1 MPRPVFREQDPFA
14 PLQYSYPGA
23 RELHR
28 EESAYQRI
36 QVLEHP
42 FFGRMLALDGV
53 VQLTERDEFFYHE
66 MLVHVPMSVH
76 PSPRRALIVGG
87 GDGGSLREAL
97 KHPSVESV
105 TLVEIDAQVIEVAKR
120 FLPTTASGFSDPR
133 AEVVAMDG
141 AALLRERRDAYDVII
156 VDAPDPVGHARTL
169 FSSDTFRAASEAL
182 TPEGVFAAQTESL
195 HFHLDFVR
203 ETQLA
208 LGGVFP
214 VVDLYT
220 QALATYAGN
229 WWTFSIATKGR
240 DPRKPRRTAGVRT
253 RYYSGEVHRRAFLPR
268 RLRQRMLRGTL
279 RW

>member
-23 RELHR
+23 RQLHQ
-28 EESAYQRI
+28 EESSYQRI

-42 FFGRMLALDGV
+42 FFGRILVLDGV

-66 MLVHVPMSVH
+66 LLVHVPMATH
-76 PSPRRALIVGG
+76 PSPQRVLIVGG
-87 GDGGSLREAL
+87 GDGGSLREVL
-97 KHPSVESV
+97 KHREVDSV
-105 TLVEIDAQVIEVAKR
+105 TLVEIDPQVIEIAKR
-120 FLPTTASGFSDPR
+120 FFPAMTGGYDDPR

-141 AALLRERRDAYDVII
+141 AALLQQRRNAFDVII

-169 FSSDTFRAASEAL
+169 FSARTFQAASEAL
-182 TPEGVFAAQTESL
+182 TSEGVFAAQTESL

-203 ETQLA
+203 ETQLL

-229 WWTFSIATKGR
+229 WWTFSIATKGP
-240 DPRKPRRTAGVRT
+240 DPRKPRRMTRVRT

-268 RLRQRMLRGTL
+268 RLRQRMLRGRL
-279 RW
+279 PW

>member
-14 PLQYSYPGA
+14 PLQYSYPDA

-28 EESAYQRI
+28 EESPYQRI
-36 QVLEHP
+36 QVLQHP

-66 MLVHVPMSVH
+66 MLVHVPMAVH
-76 PSPRRALIVGG
+76 PSPRRVLIVGG

-97 KHPSVESV
+97 KHREVESA
-105 TLVEIDAQVIEVAKR
+105 TLVELDPQVIEVAKR
-120 FLPTTASGFSDPR
+120 FFPTLARGYSDPR
-133 AEVVAMDG
+133 AEVIAMDG
-141 AALLRERRDAYDVII
+141 AELLRQRRNEFDVII

-169 FSSDTFRAASEAL
+169 FAADTFEAAAAAL

-195 HFHLDFVR
+195 HFHRDFVR
-203 ETQLA
+203 ETQL
-208 LGGVFP
+208 LLESVFP

-229 WWTFSIATKGR
+229 WWTFSIATKGLA
-240 DPRKPRRTAGVRT
+240 PRRPRGMARVRT
-253 RYYSGEVHRRAFLPR
+253 RYYSTDVHRRGFLPR
-268 RLRQRMLRGTL
+268 RLRQRLLRGQL
-279 RW
+279 PW

>member
-1 MPRPVFREQDPFA
+1 MQRPVFREQDPFA
-14 PLQYSYPGA
+14 PLRYSYPDA
-23 RELHR
+23 REIHR
-28 EESAYQRI
+28 EKSPYQRI

-66 MLVHVPMSVH
+66 MLVHVPMAVH
-76 PSPRRALIVGG
+76 PSPRRVLIVGG

-97 KHPSVESV
+97 KHPGVESV
-105 TLVEIDAQVIEVAKR
+105 TVAEIDAQVIEVARR
-120 FLPTTASGFSDPR
+120 FLPTTSGGFGDR
-133 AEVVAMDG
+133 RVRIVAMDG
-141 AALLRERRDAYDVII
+141 AALLRERTNEYNVII

-169 FSSDTFRAASEAL
+169 FSKETFQAALEAL

-203 ETQLA
+203 QTQTL
-208 LGGVFP
+208 LSGVFP

-240 DPRKPRRTAGVRT
+240 DPRKSRRVAGVRT

-268 RLRQRMLRGTL
+268 RLRQRMLRDRL

>member
-14 PLQYSYPGA
+14 PLQYSYPDA

-28 EESAYQRI
+28 EESPYQRI
-36 QVLEHP
+36 QVLQHP

-66 MLVHVPMSVH
+66 MLVHVPMAVH
-76 PSPRRALIVGG
+76 PSPKRVLIVGG

-97 KHPSVESV
+97 KHREVESA
-105 TLVEIDAQVIEVAKR
+105 TLVEIDPQVIEVAKR
-120 FLPTTASGFSDPR
+120 FFPTLALGYSDPR

-141 AALLRERRDAYDVII
+141 AALLRERRDAFDVII

-169 FSSDTFRAASEAL
+169 FAASTFEAAWEAL
-182 TPEGVFAAQTESL
+182 TSEGVFAAQTESL
-195 HFHLDFVR
+195 HFHRDFVR
-203 ETQLA
+203 QTQLE

-240 DPRKPRRTAGVRT
+240 DPRRPRRMAQVRT

-268 RLRQRMLRGTL
+268 RLRHRLLRGRL
-279 RW
+279 AR

>member
-14 PLQYSYPGA
+14 PLQYSYPDA

-28 EESAYQRI
+28 EHSPYQRI

-66 MLVHVPMSVH
+66 MLVHVPMAVH

-87 GDGGSLREAL
+87 GDGGSLREVL
-97 KHPSVESV
+97 KHREVESV
-105 TLVEIDAQVIEVAKR
+105 TLAEIDPQVIEVAKR
-120 FLPTTASGFSDPR
+120 FFPAMTQGFDDPR
-133 AEVVAMDG
+133 AQVAAVDG
-141 AALLRERRDAYDVII
+141 AALLRQHRDAFDVII

-169 FSSDTFRAASEAL
+169 FAADTFQAASEAL

-195 HFHLDFVR
+195 HFHRDFVR
-203 ETQLA
+203 QTQLH

-214 VVDLYT
+214 VTDLYT

-229 WWTFSIATKGR
+229 WWTFSIATKGP
-240 DPRKPRRTAGVRT
+240 DPRRPRRMAHVPT
-253 RYYSGEVHRRAFLPR
+253 RYYSTEVHRRAFLPR
-268 RLRQRMLRGTL
+268 RLRQRLLKGRL
-279 RW
+279 PW